1 MFKSLMWLVDFITE
15 QQKEEKRKKEKE
27 EPSHYYRKWSW
38 TLLLQ
43 QLSAPQPLSYWWRII
58 RYHQRKMAPKAG
70 PTGCSS
76 VTSVPCPFASFLV
89 PSHRFFF
96 LSKLCRSQKENW
108 SETSQVTFSST
119 SFLNR
124 FIHKPP
130 FALIHRLLHCLVG
143 STSNVPQI

>member
-1 MFKSLMWLVDFITE
+1 MWLVDFITE

-96 LSKLCRSQKENW
+96 FFCPSCAGLRKRTDLKPVRSPFQALH
-108 SETSQVTFSST
+108 FSTDLST
-119 SFLNR
+119 SL
-124 FIHKPP
+124 P
-130 FALIHRLLHCLVG
+130 LL
-143 STSNVPQI
+143 